1 MNKRV
6 ITYNQAIGFHS
17 YPDAP
22 PSCIYLSARH
32 RHVFVIRC
40 KFEVS
45 HNNREIEIY
54 TMQKKLE
61 STLQNEFGSPCE
73 FGSYSC
79 EDIAQWLL
87 NRFSSMN
94 EVEVLEDDFGGAAI
108 QR

>member
-6 ITYNQAIGFHS
+6 ITYNQVIGFHS

-40 KFEVS
+40 S
-45 HNNREIEIY
+45 
-54 TMQKKLE
+54 KKLE

>member
-1 MNKRV
+1 MIKKV
-6 ITYNQAIGFHS
+6 ITYNQVIGFHS

-22 PSCIYLSARH
+22 KSCVYLSARH

-40 KFEVS
+40 KFLVS
-45 HNNREIEIY
+45 HNNREVEINTMNKEIEDA
-54 TMQKKLE
+54 L
-61 STLQNEFGSPCE
+61 LNEFGSPCE

-94 EVEVLEDDFGGAAI
+94 EVEVLEDNFGGATI

>member
-1 MNKRV
+1 
-6 ITYNQAIGFHS
+6 
-17 YPDAP
+17 
-22 PSCIYLSARH
+22 
-32 RHVFVIRC
+32 
-40 KFEVS
+40 
-45 HNNREIEIY
+45 
-54 TMQKKLE
+54 MQKKLE